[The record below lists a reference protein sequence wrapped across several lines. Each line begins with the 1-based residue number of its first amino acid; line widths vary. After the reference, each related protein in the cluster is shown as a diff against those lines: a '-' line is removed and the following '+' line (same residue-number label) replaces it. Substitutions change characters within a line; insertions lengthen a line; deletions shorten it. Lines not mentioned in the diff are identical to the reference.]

1 MPGQLIISLDFEL
14 LWGVRDHADRASYGG
29 NIIGAREAIPHIL
42 ELFDS
47 HGISATWAT
56 VGFAMCGSLDELM
69 ESLPPRDLSPSY
81 DDGRLSSY
89 AYLDDVGK
97 NERQDPYFFGASLV
111 ERIQQT
117 PHQEIGTHTLS
128 HYYCLEPGQTQIQ
141 FEADLV
147 AAIALAKRRKI
158 NLKSIVFP
166 RNQYASAHLEIC
178 KRLGIKVYRGTP
190 EQTIYRSTLSQD
202 QTTLRRAGRLLDAHT
217 GMFGDTSF
225 SLDRQDCMN
234 VPASHFLRPCSG
246 QLGKV
251 HPLHLKMIKRNMT
264 RAAKKDRGY
273 HLWWHPHNFGQDI
286 DANINGLK
294 QILSHFTVLHAEFG
308 MESCHMAGA
317 AK

>member
-1 MPGQLIISLDFEL
+1 MLGQLIISLDFEL
-14 LWGVRDHADRASYGG
+14 LWGVRDHADCASYGG

-56 VGFAMCGSLDELM
+56 VGFAMCGSRDELM
-69 ESLPPRDLSPSY
+69 ESLPPRDLWPSY
-81 DDGRLSSY
+81 DVGRLSSY
-89 AYLDDVGK
+89 AYLDDVGRD
-97 NERQDPYFFGASLV
+97 ERQDPYFFGASLV

-128 HYYCLEPGQTQIQ
+128 HFYCLEPGQTQIQ

-166 RNQYASAHLEIC
+166 RNQYASEHLQIC

-190 EQTIYRSTLSQD
+190 EQTIYRSTPSQD

-246 QLGKV
+246 QLGTA
-251 HPLHLKMIKRNMT
+251 HPLHQKMIKRNMT
-264 RAAKKDRGY
+264 KAAKKGRGY

-286 DANINGLK
+286 DASINGLK
-294 QILSHFTVLHAEFG
+294 QILNHFTALHAEFG

>member
-89 AYLDDVGK
+89 TYLDDVGK
-97 NERQDPYFFGASLV
+97 DERQDPYYFGASLV

-117 PHQEIGTHTLS
+117 PRQEIGTHTLS

-158 NLKSIVFP
+158 NLKVELFFHAINMRRRIWRYARGLESRFIAGHQDRRYTVRHRAKIKP
-166 RNQYASAHLEIC
+166 RC
-178 KRLGIKVYRGTP
+178 
-190 EQTIYRSTLSQD
+190 D
-202 QTTLRRAGRLLDAHT
+202 
-217 GMFGDTSF
+217 
-225 SLDRQDCMN
+225 
-234 VPASHFLRPCSG
+234 VPAACWMRIQECLGTHHFHWIE
-246 QLGKV
+246 KIV
-251 HPLHLKMIKRNMT
+251 
-264 RAAKKDRGY
+264 
-273 HLWWHPHNFGQDI
+273 
-286 DANINGLK
+286 
-294 QILSHFTVLHAEFG
+294 
-308 MESCHMAGA
+308 
-317 AK
+317 

>member
-1 MPGQLIISLDFEL
+1 MLGQLIISLDFEL
-14 LWGVRDHADRASYGG
+14 LWGVRDHADCASYGG

-56 VGFAMCGSLDELM
+56 VGFAMCGSRDELM
-69 ESLPPRDLSPSY
+69 ESLPPRDLWPSY
-81 DDGRLSSY
+81 DVGRLSSY
-89 AYLDDVGK
+89 AYLDDVGRD
-97 NERQDPYFFGASLV
+97 ERQDPYFFGASLV

-128 HYYCLEPGQTQIQ
+128 HFYCLEPGQTQIQ

-166 RNQYASAHLEIC
+166 RNQYASAHLQIC

-190 EQTIYRSTLSQD
+190 GQTIYRSTPNKD
-202 QTTLRRAGRLLDAHT
+202 QTMLRRASRLLDAHT

-225 SLDRQDCMN
+225 SLDIQDCTN

-246 QLGKV
+246 QLGKA

-264 RAAKKDRGY
+264 MAAKKGRVY

-294 QILSHFTVLHAEFG
+294 QILSHFTALHAEFG

-317 AK
+317 VK